1 MRNYWW
7 KTQEGNCLIWQWK
20 ELQKQFSESDPVL
33 CFEHVSE
40 CCSQVE
46 TWLSRNCQFY
56 RAFLP
61 KLCEFHKQLLFYLVP
76 IKKLLPQQ
84 HRARQSDIL
93 WWVRAFKEL
102 LYLTRQKSWQK
113 CRDSIRPLCLF
124 PQKVTKL
131 PFSSTRVWLSLQYP
145 FSCQKNFCWFVWIL
159 HLQQW
164 SE

>member
-1 MRNYWW
+1 MKRTAKAVLRVRPCVVFWTRQW
-7 KTQEGNCLIWQWK
+7 MLFSGGNLTFQK
-20 ELQKQFSESDPVL
+20 LSVLQSFPSKAL
-33 CFEHVSE
+33 WVS
-40 CCSQVE
+40 QA
-46 TWLSRNCQFY
+46 T
-56 RAFLP
+56 P
-61 KLCEFHKQLLFYLVP
+61 LFYLVP

-131 PFSSTRVWLSLQYP
+131 CHFYPQESGWAFNTHFLARRTSAGLSGFCIFSSDQNRALLTNL
-145 FSCQKNFCWFVWIL
+145 
-159 HLQQW
+159 
-164 SE
+164 

>member
-1 MRNYWW
+1 MENTGRKLFNMTMKRTAKAVLRVRPCVVFW
-7 KTQEGNCLIWQWK
+7 TRQWMLFSGGDLTFQK
-20 ELQKQFSESDPVL
+20 LSVLQSFPSKAL
-33 CFEHVSE
+33 WVS
-40 CCSQVE
+40 QA
-46 TWLSRNCQFY
+46 T
-56 RAFLP
+56 P
-61 KLCEFHKQLLFYLVP
+61 LFYLVP

-93 WWVRAFKEL
+93 SWVRAFKEL